1 MARCCAIELR
11 SQDGMCARRA
21 SAHVPRR
28 VRRPVRVATTR
39 ARRLLELDEHPSLS
53 ARHVAQG
60 RARACAQRARAR
72 ARVILSLARPLSVS
86 SLSLTLFLVFGPV
99 HSMLCLMSARPT
111 GRPTDRSRANLSFAC
126 AHAHARGALARSLS
140 LPFASSRFAPD
151 LHRACLARQ
160 RRSAESHAPTEVAHI
175 TATRNLVALRRPIRF
190 SLYQTC
196 LPRYLRISI
205 GDNNI
210 VNNNNSRHVKRA
222 EIEVR
227 SH

>member
-39 ARRLLELDEHPSLS
+39 ARRLLELDEHSSLS

-126 AHAHARGALARSLS
+126 AHAHARGALARSRS
-140 LPFASSRFAPD
+140 LPFASLISVCA
-151 LHRACLARQ
+151 
-160 RRSAESHAPTEVAHI
+160 RSAPRVPRS
-175 TATRNLVALRRPIRF
+175 TAALG
-190 SLYQTC
+190 
-196 LPRYLRISI
+196 RIS
-205 GDNNI
+205 
-210 VNNNNSRHVKRA
+210 RA
-222 EIEVR
+222 HR
-227 SH
+227 SSPHSGNAKFRGAAQSNKVFVISDLFASLLENFTRG